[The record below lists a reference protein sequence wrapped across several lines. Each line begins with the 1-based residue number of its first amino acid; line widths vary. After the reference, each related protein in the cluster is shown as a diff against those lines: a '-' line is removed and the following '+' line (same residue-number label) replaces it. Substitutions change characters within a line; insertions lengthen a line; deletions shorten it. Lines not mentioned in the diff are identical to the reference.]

1 MSKGRINAER
11 TVHGCFQS
19 GAHSYEGLL
28 ESPSVQLLNQTF
40 TPTSKAGY
48 LYQFKHFLDL
58 NNLTPESLL
67 NLNDKEIQQAVMK
80 AVAHKQAEKSYAAAR
95 RMFYVARRF
104 LELNGRELI
113 FNKTQRKL
121 LLKREPK
128 KISREHVPTRE
139 EIYRMADSFPDKGPI
154 QKARGKALILCLW
167 QSGVRANCLCSWTYG
182 IFKNQ
187 LYPEP
192 KVIVSIKVVANRE
205 SGVYDCAVDAKL
217 SAYSVNYYY
226 TFLAKEAVEALR
238 EYLEE
243 RKKEGWT
250 PKDSD
255 PVFVTYGTVKESN
268 GKPLNP
274 QHVIEIVKNAASQI
288 DIPRESTW
296 THLLRKAFRKTLYG
310 SGVDPD
316 VAEALMGHKLGA
328 SKTSYF
334 DYHDVEFVKK
344 EYAKGN
350 WMRISIAKIEA
361 MEEEITELRKLNE
374 KVAKLEK
381 EIMERDIFEDATLET
396 TKEAQKRIKNGTF
409 GDFDYQ
415 KHIEETIEAERQKR
429 KALEPKNIAWEEYI
443 SRIPEYRELHEAAI
457 QAKTHEEQRIAV
469 KRLEPYI
476 QRFEA
481 MWQVDQKKKLG
492 SKS

>member
-1 MSKGRINAER
+1 MSKGRIDAER
-11 TVHGCFQS
+11 NVHGCYQP
-19 GAHSYEGLL
+19 GAHSYEYLL

-48 LYQFKHFLDL
+48 LYQFKHFLEI
-58 NNLTPESLL
+58 NNLTPEALL
-67 NLNDKEIQQAVMK
+67 NLSDKEIQAAVMK
-80 AVAHKQAEKSYAAAR
+80 AVAKKQGEKSYAAAR

-154 QKARGKALILCLW
+154 QKARGKAVVLCLW

-192 KVIVSIKVVANRE
+192 KSIVSIKVVANRDP
-205 SGVYDCAVDAKL
+205 GIYNCAVDSKL
-217 SAYSVNYYY
+217 SSYSVNYYY
-226 TFLAKEAVEALR
+226 TFLAKEAIEALR
-238 EYLEE
+238 DYLEE
-243 RKKEGWT
+243 RKKTGWL

-255 PVFVTYGTVKESN
+255 PVFVTHGTVKEIN

-274 QHVIEIVKNAASQI
+274 QHVIEIVKNAANQI

-328 SKTSYF
+328 RKTSYF
-334 DYHDVEFVKK
+334 DYHDVDFVKK

-350 WMRISIAKIEA
+350 WMRVSIAKIEA
-361 MEEEITELRKLNE
+361 MEEEIIGLRKLNE

-381 EIMERDIFEDATLET
+381 EIMERDVFDDARVET
-396 TKEAQKRIKNGTF
+396 IKEAQKRIKNR
-409 GDFDYQ
+409 DFEGFDFQ
-415 KHIEETIEAERQKR
+415 KQIEERIESERQKR
-429 KALEPKNIAWEEYI
+429 IALEPKRIAWEDYI
-443 SRIPEYRELHEAAI
+443 SRFPEYKELYAAAV
-457 QAKTHEEQRIAV
+457 QAKTPEESREATQ
-469 KRLEPYI
+469 KLEPYI

-481 MWQVDQKKKLG
+481 QWQVRKR
-492 SKS
+492 

>member
-1 MSKGRINAER
+1 MSKGRLNTER
-11 TVHGCFQS
+11 TIHGYYQP
-19 GAHSYEGLL
+19 GAHSYEYLL
-28 ESPSVQLLNQTF
+28 ESPSVQLLTQTF

-58 NNLTPESLL
+58 NNLTPEAVL
-67 NLNDKEIQQAVMK
+67 NLNDKEIQAAVMK
-80 AVAHKQAEKSYAAAR
+80 AISKKQGEKSYAAAR
-95 RMFYVARRF
+95 RMFYVTRRF

-192 KVIVSIKVVANRE
+192 KSIASIKVVANRDP
-205 SGVYDCAVDAKL
+205 GIFDCAVDAKL
-217 SAYSVNYYY
+217 SSYSVNYYY
-226 TFLAKEAVEALR
+226 TFLAKEAIEALR
-238 EYLEE
+238 DYLEE
-243 RKKEGWT
+243 RKKQGWT
-250 PKDSD
+250 PQDGDS
-255 PVFVTYGTVKESN
+255 VFVTHGTVKANN

-274 QHVIEIVKNAASQI
+274 QHVIAIVKNAAHQVG
-288 DIPRESTW
+288 IPRESTW

-350 WMRISIAKIEA
+350 WMPISVPKIEA
-361 MEEEITELRKLNE
+361 MEEEITELRKAQIDNREL
-374 KVAKLEK
+374 K
-381 EIMERDIFEDATLET
+381 ETVEQMQTFMSNFSKAMKSTGT
-396 TKEAQKRIKNGTF
+396 GTF
-409 GDFDYQ
+409 Q
-415 KHIEETIEAERQKR
+415 ER
-429 KALEPKNIAWEEYI
+429 A
-443 SRIPEYRELHEAAI
+443 
-457 QAKTHEEQRIAV
+457 TV
-469 KRLEPYI
+469 KE
-476 QRFEA
+476 
-481 MWQVDQKKKLG
+481 
-492 SKS
+492 

>member
-1 MSKGRINAER
+1 VYPLTALEIFMSKGRIDAER
-11 TVHGCFQS
+11 NVHGCYQP
-19 GAHSYEGLL
+19 GAHSYEYLL

-48 LYQFKHFLDL
+48 LYQFKHFLEI
-58 NNLTPESLL
+58 NNLTPEALL
-67 NLNDKEIQQAVMK
+67 NLSDKEIQAAVMK
-80 AVAHKQAEKSYAAAR
+80 AVAKKQGEKSYAAAR

-154 QKARGKALILCLW
+154 QKARGKAVVLCLW

-192 KVIVSIKVVANRE
+192 KSIASIKVVANRDP
-205 SGVYDCAVDAKL
+205 GIYNCAVDSKL
-217 SAYSVNYYY
+217 SSYSVNYYY
-226 TFLAKEAVEALR
+226 TFLAKEAIEALR
-238 EYLEE
+238 DYLEE
-243 RKKEGWT
+243 RKKQGWT

-255 PVFVTYGTVKESN
+255 PVFVTHGTVKEIN

-274 QHVIEIVKNAASQI
+274 QHVIEIVKNAAHQI

-334 DYHDVEFVKK
+334 DYHDADFVKK

-350 WMRISIAKIEA
+350 WMRVSIAKIEA
-361 MEEEITELRKLNE
+361 MEEEITELRK
-374 KVAKLEK
+374 AKDENAGLQKRMSELESFMANFSDALRGSAKGETFQERVKAVEK
-381 EIMERDIFEDATLET
+381 ERQQRDAVMTEYAALHPELRLDP
-396 TKEAQKRIKNGTF
+396 
-409 GDFDYQ
+409 
-415 KHIEETIEAERQKR
+415 KR
-429 KALEPKNIAWEEYI
+429 K
-443 SRIPEYRELHEAAI
+443 
-457 QAKTHEEQRIAV
+457 
-469 KRLEPYI
+469 
-476 QRFEA
+476 
-481 MWQVDQKKKLG
+481 
-492 SKS
+492 